1 MIRKLGQ
8 FFFFGNY
15 FLGICIAMLSAET
28 LVQFGIHSFNLL
40 YFVEVILLTKVY
52 YTYAYNSEIK
62 FYSGPNLRTQWY
74 VRHRNFIQFAQ
85 KVYTILA
92 VIILFYFFIHY
103 YYLISFLS
111 ISNLFIITIFPLLAS
126 MYYGVSYLPARK
138 FNLRSYG
145 RLKPFII
152 GFVAT
157 GTITIYPLIFFST
170 IENKPFHFNI
180 PEVYYFIANFMFTTV
195 IAIMFD
201 IKDYAA
207 DHNLRLKTLIVRFG
221 LRNSIY
227 YVLLPFIGIGII
239 ALLLFAI
246 NKHYSTLQI
255 IINCVPF
262 LLLAS
267 VAWSLQQRKKILY
280 YLAVIDGL
288 LLVKAVFGI
297 ASVVLNP

>member
-1 MIRKLGQ
+1 
-8 FFFFGNY
+8 
-15 FLGICIAMLSAET
+15 
-28 LVQFGIHSFNLL
+28 
-40 YFVEVILLTKVY
+40 
-52 YTYAYNSEIK
+52 
-62 FYSGPNLRTQWY
+62 
-74 VRHRNFIQFAQ
+74 
-85 KVYTILA
+85 
-92 VIILFYFFIHY
+92 
-103 YYLISFLS
+103 
-111 ISNLFIITIFPLLAS
+111 
-126 MYYGVSYLPARK
+126 MYYGILIFPVPK

-157 GTITIYPLIFFST
+157 GTVTIYPLIFFNT
-170 IENKPFHFNI
+170 IEKQSFHFNI
-180 PEVYYFIANFMFTTV
+180 PVVLYFIANFMFTTV

-221 LRNSIY
+221 LRKSIY
-227 YVLLPFIGIGII
+227 YVLLPFIGIGMI

-246 NKHYSTLQI
+246 NKHYSLLQI
-255 IINCVPF
+255 IINCIPF

-288 LLVKAVFGI
+288 LLVKALFGI
-297 ASVVLNP
+297 ALYY